1 MKTHLL
7 ALLLPA
13 FLLNACG
20 KGARKAQPP
29 EEGFTPI
36 PLYVAQGNE
45 PYWSLKIYEGN
56 IVWHLLGEEPQTYPY
71 FEPRLVGEK
80 LIFQTRGAVNG
91 QTSTLKVELTE
102 APCTDTMKGEAFPM
116 QAVVMRDGKR
126 YEGCAR

>member
-1 MKTHLL
+1 MKFPLL
-7 ALLLPA
+7 ALLL
-13 FLLNACG
+13 FGLLLSACG
-20 KGARKAQPP
+20 KGARSAQTP
-29 EEGFTPI
+29 ETGFTPI

-45 PYWSLKIYEGN
+45 PFWSLKIYEGN

-91 QTSTLKVELTE
+91 QTSTLKVELLET
-102 APCTDTMKGEAFPM
+102 PCTDSMKGETFPM